1 MPYVVENSQLN
12 WSDDEE
18 PIPPKVERFVYMPA
32 NELGGPSGAARQRVP
47 TGQEESHNEEFED
60 RKESRALHLALKAS
74 GHRQGLL
81 PVRWWQRRA
90 ESAKCALLSSNQSW
104 IFR

>member
-32 NELGGPSGAARQRVP
+32 NELGGPSGAAKPRVP

-74 GHRQGLL
+74 GIARVYCRYDGGNDG
-81 PVRWWQRRA
+81 RR
-90 ESAKCALLSSNQSW
+90 SAKCALLSSNQSW